1 MRNLT
6 EPLWNF
12 SSAPCGRCLT
22 RSLKLPRPAARVT
35 PEQWFFRGCRH
46 FFRLLRPT
54 RQLAL
59 FPVHASRG
67 RSTGREAFHE
77 ATQNR
82 ATTRPFVIGSGTSY
96 CRRVG
101 RKGRGR
107 ASRMERFSPDFW
119 VTRFPGFA
127 FLPLL
132 EALMFL
138 TCKSST
144 NTTAWFLLMSF
155 EDLCR
160 KSFLMLAI
168 LLCNLVIRAFALRQF
183 LLNLILRV
191 MRRCNC
197 ASFGRS
203 IFNGW
208 HWSTTSPL
216 DRVTKLTTPQSI
228 PTADVEGC
236 CGVVTSRSLW
246 MDTNHLPQ
254 DSLIVMFFASPSTSC
269 DLRQRIQ
276 PIFGALT
283 RPFWLSTSKPCGTR
297 KL

>member
-35 PEQWFFRGCRH
+35 PELWFFRGCRH

-101 RKGRGR
+101 RKARGR

-119 VTRFPGFA
+119 ATRFPGFA

-144 NTTAWFLLMSF
+144 NTTAWFLLMSC

-168 LLCNLVIRAFALRQF
+168 LLCNRVTRRLAFFQLLENFF
-183 LLNLILRV
+183 LPA
-191 MRRCNC
+191 MRRCNL
-197 ASFGRS
+197 ASLGRNF
-203 IFNGW
+203 FNGCNGPM
-208 HWSTTSPL
+208 TSPFDML
-216 DRVTKLTTPQSI
+216 TKLATPQSR
-228 PTADVEGC
+228 PTAEVEGC
-236 CGVVTSRSLW
+236 CGCSTSRNVVML
-246 MDTNHLPQ
+246 TTHLPA
-254 DSLIVMFFASPSTSC
+254 DWLTVTLRTAPSTSRL
-269 DLRQRIQ
+269 LR
-276 PIFGALT
+276 
-283 RPFWLSTSKPCGTR
+283 
-297 KL
+297 